1 METPTPGLTP
11 VGKVVER
18 ALEACSNPT
27 EVIRQAREGFLEKVA
42 SRNAERVARRQLPR
56 LRPWRLVLAGFAML
70 AIAAGVHFGSARP
83 ITFHIGTSA
92 ATGRTGD
99 LIEAPTSGTVPVH
112 FSEGSYFVLQGGGRA
127 RVLATEGR
135 GARVLVDRGDMDVT
149 IAHPNRKPGRWNFE
163 AGPFHVLVTG
173 TKFHMAWN
181 PTIQRFSLATTEG
194 RVVVTSTCM
203 PTAKIIAAGDHA
215 ELSCPPDMA
224 SPTAP
229 PAETRPSAG
238 PSEMPAAASAPNTSP
253 AKALPKASPWRERI
267 AAGRIT
273 DGLHA
278 AEVAGFGRVC
288 QEASLKELIALADA
302 ARLSG
307 RSARATEALRS
318 LRQRFPHTM
327 EASTAAFTLGRI
339 AFEQRSAYAEAA
351 TWFRVYLSE
360 QPTGPLMGDSVGR
373 LMEARQ
379 RGGDMA
385 GARQDAERYLR
396 RFPEGPYASEARAI
410 LQK

>member
-11 VGKVVER
+11 VGRVVEK
-18 ALEACSNPT
+18 ALEACSNPA

-42 SRNAERVARRQLPR
+42 VRNAERVARRRIPR
-56 LRPWRLVLAGFAML
+56 LRPWRLVLVGFATVAVATGIL
-70 AIAAGVHFGSARP
+70 FGSSRP
-83 ITFHIGTSA
+83 ITFHVGTSA
-92 ATGRTGD
+92 STGRNGD
-99 LIEAPTSGTVPVH
+99 LIEAPTFGAVPVH

-135 GARVLVDRGDMDVT
+135 GARVLVDSGDMDVT
-149 IAHPNRKPGRWNFE
+149 IAHPSRRPGRWNFE

-173 TKFHMAWN
+173 TKFHLAWN

-203 PTAKIIAAGDHA
+203 PTAKAIAAGDHA
-215 ELSCPPDMA
+215 ELSCAPDVA

-229 PAETRPSAG
+229 PAETKPSAG
-238 PSEMPAAASAPNTSP
+238 PPEMPAAVAPTESSP
-253 AKALPKASPWRERI
+253 AKAMPKPSPWRERI
-267 AAGRIT
+267 AAGRIR

-307 RSARATEALRS
+307 RSTRATEALRA
-318 LRQRFPHTM
+318 LRQRYPHTM

-360 QPTGPLMGDSVGR
+360 QPSGPLMGDSVGR

-379 RGGDMA
+379 RGGDMS